1 MKSLKRRLLS
11 LFLAMVMV
19 LSLAPGALAENPE
32 VPSGAQWN
40 GGSSLDSNHQH
51 TAQNYSEKQ
60 ATCKEDGL
68 KTWTCCCGATTTEKI
83 DKSTTH
89 TAGTEYIT
97 ENGKHYPKCKVCDGK
112 ASETGTDCAAG
123 TSPTFQKTS
132 DGKHKAVCGTC
143 GTVFGSEINCDVAS
157 ASWQSDA
164 TNHWKVCTANVCDAQ
179 INKAV
184 HDWTNGACV
193 CGKAQSTTPST
204 VGSVGLSSNNIT
216 KNPGE
221 QATITVTV
229 KDSSGAAMSGQTV
242 EITRK
247 SGDSA
252 TAGTAAATN
261 AQGSTTFEVTAFDI
275 KAGSNTFEV
284 KAGDKT
290 ATLTFKVNSPVTISA
305 TPSDAHIDE
314 IDGYVRL
321 NANYSGSNST
331 IYSWAFSGA
340 KNYFSW
346 SDDDKAEINIY
357 ADSISSSN
365 RTLTATVT
373 VRDGDK
379 TFTASKNVTL
389 EIDAQISVSATVS
402 DNYYLG
408 DGDNKTNDSIWDKIE
423 DRVYKINSKYELKSV
438 EFETYASR
446 YGDLDGVTS
455 KNKNFDEDE
464 LDEIEFIPEEKGDAE
479 FRFTAHVFDTSARKD
494 RELSGML
501 TITVTD
507 TSSSSSGDITYMAEL
522 GEDVYFEVSDF
533 EDYFDDKFS
542 SGSLDYVIFESA
554 SNGKV
559 KDGRS
564 VVDYENDKYY
574 VDPGKNQD
582 DLADVYFAPN
592 SSKKAM
598 TGTVKFT
605 VYGTKSSQKRAGTIT
620 IYYLNDN
627 ASDITYNT
635 VNGKVTLDPKDF
647 EAAYKEATGSKTAPS
662 NLVIEFQNVPTNGTL
677 TYTGGS
683 RDKDLTKS
691 TVKGTRYTTK
701 SSGTNRLAQL
711 TYSGT
716 KGKDTIDYIAY
727 SGGTAQFSGRVVFN
741 GTAAVPQDVVV
752 YYASTAGQPARF
764 SQNDFTTANSAMS
777 KAAKIRFVTPANGT
791 LYLNGS
797 TSAAGIDIAPA
808 LLYSVTYQPKAG
820 FNGTDKVVFAAYD
833 ASNNLVAN
841 GSVNITVAGN
851 PTTSTTPGGTTNPG
865 GVTDVSQ
872 FTDVSGNAWYRANL
886 ATLVSKGVISG
897 RGDGKFDPKGTVT
910 YGEALKM
917 VLESCGYTAAVGT
930 GSQWA
935 INYKNLAVSKG
946 WISSSIDLNAAI
958 SRNATAELAA
968 KVLGVAPVTSG
979 SPFGDEANAYAVA
992 LYYTTPQI
1000 FVGTT
1005 NPNGGKPLFENSKP
1019 LLREQVCAVI
1029 CRVSDYHTQHTTNVM
1044 PDGV

>member
-19 LSLAPGALAENPE
+19 LSLAPMALAVDDDSTVKWKEGQWTNAPSDLPADSQHNHEPADKATSETVPSCTAAGSRTYACKNKYTPATSDPTKAEEEKKCTATRTDTADALGHDYTGSATAITDGDDAGKKHSINCTGCNAVKTEAHDYDSKTGICKATGCNAQKPPE
-32 VPSGAQWN
+32 VITVKSVSLNPSTASVDL
-40 GGSSLDSNHQH
+40 GGSKDIAVTVTGSNDEPMANETVTITKKNSGPA
-51 TAQNYSEKQ
+51 TA
-60 ATCKEDGL
+60 D
-68 KTWTCCCGATTTEKI
+68 KTSVTTG
-83 DKSTTH
+83 S
-89 TAGTEYIT
+89 
-97 ENGKHYPKCKVCDGK
+97 DGK
-112 ASETGTDCAAG
+112 A
-123 TSPTFQKTS
+123 TFK
-132 DGKHKAVCGTC
+132 
-143 GTVFGSEINCDVAS
+143 
-157 ASWQSDA
+157 
-164 TNHWKVCTANVCDAQ
+164 
-179 INKAV
+179 
-184 HDWTNGACV
+184 
-193 CGKAQSTTPST
+193 
-204 VGSVGLSSNNIT
+204 
-216 KNPGE
+216 
-221 QATITVTV
+221 
-229 KDSSGAAMSGQTV
+229 
-242 EITRK
+242 
-247 SGDSA
+247 
-252 TAGTAAATN
+252 
-261 AQGSTTFEVTAFDI
+261 VTADST
-275 KAGSNTFEV
+275 KAETTTFEV
-284 KAGDKT
+284 KAGNKT
-290 ATLTFKVNSPVTISA
+290 ETLTFKVNSPVTISS
-305 TPSDAHIDE
+305 TPTSASINSMDD
-314 IDGYVRL
+314 VVKL
-321 NANYSGSNST
+321 TANYSGSKSAT
-331 IYSWAFSGA
+331 YKWTFSGSED
-340 KNYFSW
+340 YFSW
-346 SDDDKAEINIY
+346 SDVDKANITIY
-357 ADSISSSN
+357 AEDVSSTT

-373 VRDGDK
+373 VKDGDN
-379 TFTASKNVTL
+379 TYTASKDVTL
-389 EIDAQISVSATVS
+389 KIDTQISVSATVS
-402 DNYYLG
+402 DNYFLG

-423 DRVYKINSKYELKSV
+423 ERVNKIDRDYDLEAV
-438 EFETYASR
+438 EFDTYTSK
-446 YGDLDGVTS
+446 YGDLSGVTS
-455 KNKNFDEDE
+455 KNNKFDEDE
-464 LDEIEFIPEEKGDAE
+464 LADIEFIPEEKGDAE
-479 FRFTAHVFDTSARKD
+479 FRFTAHVYDTQVRKD

-507 TSSSSSGDITYMAEL
+507 TSSTSGGDISYTAEI
-522 GEDVYFEVSDF
+522 GEDVYFDVSDF
-533 EDYFDDKFS
+533 EDFWEDKYS
-542 SGSLDYVIFESA
+542 SGTLDHVVFGSA
-554 SNGKV
+554 TNGKL
-559 KDGRS
+559 KDARS
-564 VVDYENDKYY
+564 TVSYNKDKYY
-574 VDPGKNQD
+574 VDPGKNDD
-582 DLADVYFAPN
+582 DLADVYFVPS

-598 TGTVKFT
+598 TAKISFT
-605 VYGTKSSQKRAGTIT
+605 AYGSKTGSSGSSYDRAGTIT

-635 VNGKVTLDPKDF
+635 TNGKVTLDPKDF
-647 EAAYKEATGSKTAPS
+647 NEAYKEATGSKTAPS
-662 NLVIEFQNVPTNGTL
+662 SLVIEFQNVPTNGTL

-691 TVKGTRYTTK
+691 NVKSTRYTNK

-711 TYSGT
+711 TYTGT

-797 TSAAGIDIAPA
+797 TTAAGIDIAPA

-946 WISSSIDLNAAI
+946 WISSSVDLNAAI

-1005 NPNGGKPLFENSKP
+1005 NPNGGKPLFENNKP

>member
-19 LSLAPGALAENPE
+19 LSLAPMALAVDDDSTVKWKEGQWTNAPSDLPADSQHEHEPAETATSVKNPTCTEAGSRTYACKNKYTPATSDPTKNGEEKECTATRTDTADKLGHDYTGNATAVTDGDDAGKKHTIKCSRCDAVKTEAHSYDSKTGICTATGCNAQKPPE
-32 VPSGAQWN
+32 VITVKSV
-40 GGSSLDSNHQH
+40 SLN
-51 TAQNYSEKQ
+51 
-60 ATCKEDGL
+60 
-68 KTWTCCCGATTTEKI
+68 
-83 DKSTTH
+83 
-89 TAGTEYIT
+89 
-97 ENGKHYPKCKVCDGK
+97 
-112 ASETGTDCAAG
+112 
-123 TSPTFQKTS
+123 
-132 DGKHKAVCGTC
+132 
-143 GTVFGSEINCDVAS
+143 
-157 ASWQSDA
+157 
-164 TNHWKVCTANVCDAQ
+164 
-179 INKAV
+179 
-184 HDWTNGACV
+184 
-193 CGKAQSTTPST
+193 PST
-204 VGSVGLSSNNIT
+204 VFVDLGGS
-216 KNPGE
+216 KD
-221 QATITVTV
+221 ITVTV
-229 KDSSGAAMSGQTV
+229 TGSNDEPMGSETV
-242 EITRK
+242 TITK
-247 SGDSA
+247 KNTGSA
-252 TAGTAAATN
+252 TANKASVTTGSNGTATFEVTADSTKAET
-261 AQGSTTFEVTAFDI
+261 TTFEVTA
-275 KAGSNTFEV
+275 G
-284 KAGDKT
+284 GKT
-290 ATLTFKVNSPVTISA
+290 ATLTIKVNSPVTISSNPTSA
-305 TPSDAHIDE
+305 SINSMDDVVKLT
-314 IDGYVRL
+314 
-321 NANYSGSNST
+321 ANYSGSKSAT
-331 IYSWAFSGA
+331 YKWTFSGSED
-340 KNYFSW
+340 YFSW
-346 SDDDKAEINIY
+346 SDVDKANITIY
-357 ADSISSSN
+357 AEDVSSTT

-373 VRDGDK
+373 VKDGNN
-379 TFTASKNVTL
+379 TYTASKDVTL
-389 EIDAQISVSATVS
+389 NISTKISVSATVS
-402 DNYYLG
+402 DNYFLG

-423 DRVYKINSKYELKSV
+423 ERVNKLDRDYDLEAVEFDTYTSKYGELS
-438 EFETYASR
+438 
-446 YGDLDGVTS
+446 GVTS
-455 KNKNFDEDE
+455 KNNKFDEDE
-464 LDEIEFIPEEKGDAE
+464 LADIEFIPEEKGDAE
-479 FRFTAHVFDTSARKD
+479 FRFTAHVYDTQARQDK
-494 RELSGML
+494 ELSGML

-507 TSSSSSGDITYMAEL
+507 TTSSSSGDITYMAEL

-564 VVDYENDKYY
+564 TVDYENDKYY

-647 EAAYKEATGSKTAPS
+647 EAAYKEATSSKSAPS

-701 SSGTNRLAQL
+701 NSGSNRLAQL

-797 TSAAGIDIAPA
+797 TTAAGIDIAPA

-946 WISSSIDLNAAI
+946 WISSSVDLNAAI

>member
-19 LSLAPGALAENPE
+19 LSLAPMALAVDDDSTVKWKEGQWTNAPSDLPADSQHKHEPADKATSETVPSCTVAGSRTYACKNKYTPATSDPTKAGEEKECTATRTDTADALGHDYTGNATAITDGDDAGKKHFINCTRCNAVKTEAHDYDSKTGICKATGCNAQKPPE
-32 VPSGAQWN
+32 VITVKSVSLNPSTASVDL
-40 GGSSLDSNHQH
+40 GGSKDIAVTVTGSNDEPMANETVTITKKNSGPA
-51 TAQNYSEKQ
+51 TA
-60 ATCKEDGL
+60 D
-68 KTWTCCCGATTTEKI
+68 KTSVTTG
-83 DKSTTH
+83 S
-89 TAGTEYIT
+89 
-97 ENGKHYPKCKVCDGK
+97 DGK
-112 ASETGTDCAAG
+112 A
-123 TSPTFQKTS
+123 TFK
-132 DGKHKAVCGTC
+132 
-143 GTVFGSEINCDVAS
+143 
-157 ASWQSDA
+157 
-164 TNHWKVCTANVCDAQ
+164 
-179 INKAV
+179 
-184 HDWTNGACV
+184 
-193 CGKAQSTTPST
+193 
-204 VGSVGLSSNNIT
+204 
-216 KNPGE
+216 
-221 QATITVTV
+221 
-229 KDSSGAAMSGQTV
+229 
-242 EITRK
+242 
-247 SGDSA
+247 
-252 TAGTAAATN
+252 
-261 AQGSTTFEVTAFDI
+261 VTADST
-275 KAGSNTFEV
+275 KAETTTFEV
-284 KAGDKT
+284 KAGNKT
-290 ATLTFKVNSPVTISA
+290 ETLTFKVNSPVTISS
-305 TPSDAHIDE
+305 TPTSASINSMDD
-314 IDGYVRL
+314 VVKL
-321 NANYSGSNST
+321 TANYSGSKSAT
-331 IYSWAFSGA
+331 YKWTFSGSED
-340 KNYFSW
+340 YFSW
-346 SDDDKAEINIY
+346 SDVDKANITIY
-357 ADSISSSN
+357 AEDVSSTT

-373 VRDGDK
+373 VKDGDN
-379 TFTASKNVTL
+379 TYTASKDVTL
-389 EIDAQISVSATVS
+389 KIDTQISVSATVS
-402 DNYYLG
+402 DNYFLG

-423 DRVYKINSKYELKSV
+423 ERVNKIDRDYDLEAV
-438 EFETYASR
+438 EFDTYTSK
-446 YGDLDGVTS
+446 YGDLSGVTS
-455 KNKNFDEDE
+455 KNNKFDEDE
-464 LDEIEFIPEEKGDAE
+464 LADIEFIPEEKGDAE
-479 FRFTAHVFDTSARKD
+479 FRFTAHVYDTQVRKD

-507 TSSSSSGDITYMAEL
+507 TSSTSGGNISYTAEI
-522 GEDVYFEVSDF
+522 GEDVYFDVSDF
-533 EDYFDDKFS
+533 EDFWEDKYS
-542 SGSLDYVIFESA
+542 SGTLDHVVFGSA
-554 SNGKV
+554 TNGKL
-559 KDGRS
+559 KDARS
-564 VVDYENDKYY
+564 TVSYNKDKYY
-574 VDPGKNQD
+574 VDPGKNDD
-582 DLADVYFAPN
+582 DLADVYFVPS

-598 TGTVKFT
+598 TAKISFT
-605 VYGTKSSQKRAGTIT
+605 AYGSKTGSSGSSYDRAGTIT

-635 VNGKVTLDPKDF
+635 TNGKVTLDPKDF
-647 EAAYKEATGSKTAPS
+647 NEAYKEATGSKTAPS
-662 NLVIEFQNVPTNGTL
+662 SLVIEFQNVPTNGTL

-691 TVKGTRYTTK
+691 NVKSTRYTNK

-711 TYSGT
+711 TYTGT

-946 WISSSIDLNAAI
+946 WISSSVDLNAAI

-1005 NPNGGKPLFENSKP
+1005 NPNGGKPLFENNKP

>member
-19 LSLAPGALAENPE
+19 LSLAPGALATDPS
-32 VPSGAQWN
+32 VPSNAEWT
-40 GGSSLDSNHQH
+40 GGNSSEEGHQH
-51 TAQNYSEKQ
+51 TAQNYSEKK
-60 ATCKEDGL
+60 ATCKEEGL
-68 KTWTCCCGATTTEKI
+68 RTWTCSCGAITTEKI
-83 DKSTTH
+83 EKSATH

-97 ENGKHYPKCKVCDGK
+97 ESGKHYPKCTVCNGK
-112 ASETGTDCAAG
+112 ASENGTNCALG
-123 TSPTFQKTS
+123 TSPTYQKVS

-143 GTVFGSEINCDVAS
+143 GKVFGDEINCIAS
-157 ASWQSDA
+157 ANWQSDN
-164 TNHWKVCTANVCDAQ
+164 THHWEVCTATGCDAQ
-179 INKAV
+179 LKKAP
-184 HDWTNGACV
+184 HDWTSGTCT
-193 CGKAQSTTPST
+193 CGKTQTTTPST
-204 VGSVGLSSNNIT
+204 VGSVALSPSNIT
-216 KNPGE
+216 KNQGE
-221 QATITVTV
+221 KATITVTV
-229 KDSSGAAMSGQTV
+229 KDSNGAAISGQAVT
-242 EITRK
+242 IAQK

-261 AQGSTTFEVTAFDI
+261 AQGTTSFEVTASTTKAGTTTFEVTAGG
-275 KAGSNTFEV
+275 KA
-284 KAGDKT
+284 

-305 TPSDAHIDE
+305 NPTDAHIDD
-314 IDGYVRL
+314 INDYVKL
-321 NANYSGSNST
+321 TANYSGSSSAS
-331 IYSWAFSGA
+331 YRWSFSGA
-340 KNYFSW
+340 EEYFSCT
-346 SDDDKAEINIY
+346 DEKKAEITIF
-357 ADSISSSN
+357 AEDISSTTK
-365 RTLTATVT
+365 TLTATVT
-373 VRDGDK
+373 VTDGENSYI
-379 TFTASKNVTL
+379 ASKNVTL
-389 EIDAQISVSATVS
+389 KIDTQINISATVS

-423 DRVYKINSKYELKSV
+423 ERVNKLDRAYDLEAVEFDTYTSKYGELS
-438 EFETYASR
+438 
-446 YGDLDGVTS
+446 GVTS
-455 KNKNFDEDE
+455 KNNKFDEDE
-464 LDEIEFIPEEKGDAE
+464 LADIEFIPEEKGDAE
-479 FRFTAHVFDTSARKD
+479 FRFTAHVYDTQARRDK
-494 RELSGML
+494 ELSGML

-507 TSSSSSGDITYMAEL
+507 TTSSSSGDITYMAEL

-564 VVDYENDKYY
+564 TVDYENDKYY

-647 EAAYKEATGSKTAPS
+647 EAAYKEATSSKTAPS

-701 SSGTNRLAQL
+701 SSGSNRLAQL

-946 WISSSIDLNAAI
+946 WISSSVDLNAAI